1 MGALKKF
8 CDGDD
13 RIIFVYEA
21 DGELIASSRA
31 PDASKM
37 GKPRAPLVV
46 HASALTSD
54 LLISRDLA

>member
-37 GKPRAPLVV
+37 GKKVLCFSKNEQDVGRSRAPN
-46 HASALTSD
+46 A
-54 LLISRDLA
+54 RCP